1 MNDNYHPSGRF
12 GGDMDRNE
20 VEMDLSKFMA
30 MVQEIGELK
39 DKIRELEDVKNN
51 NPYQKI
57 IFVAQAVDSWRI
69 FPRVFLSVYVYLLY
83 YTTFWFMDLPEP
95 SFEQSGLISIVV
107 GAGAAWFGLYAG
119 TSGSSK
125 SFKGEKE

>member
-1 MNDNYHPSGRF
+1 
-12 GGDMDRNE
+12 
-20 VEMDLSKFMA
+20 MDLSKFMA

>member
-1 MNDNYHPSGRF
+1 
-12 GGDMDRNE
+12 
-20 VEMDLSKFMA
+20 
-30 MVQEIGELK
+30 
-39 DKIRELEDVKNN
+39 LEDVTKA

-69 FPRVFLSVYVYLLY
+69 FPRVFLSIYMYLLY
-83 YTTFWFMDLPEP
+83 FTTFWFMDLEAP